1 MEKKKPINPVPKRWL
16 RVKFEFNPS
25 GTHPI
30 PKGVNGRGSTQQ
42 SLMTCAPFVLPLH
55 PLIAAPLP
63 IATRLADPGGG
74 TERLCS
80 AISWGKPIAST
91 EKSRTR
97 VQDLFPW
104 PGMLEDST
112 VSAGQSE
119 DFDTMFILGKRR
131 GMRLH
136 GRSQSAR
143 LRGISRTRAMQNHA
157 QFPLDCDSTRID
169 PLIHYSLA
177 PASFHSPKVE
187 TGVKSSWT
195 SPCRCICPLYP

>member
-1 MEKKKPINPVPKRWL
+1 MLTSLARSDRLVEKKKPINPVPKRWL

-136 GRSQSAR
+136 GRSESAR
-143 LRGISRTRAMQNHA
+143 LEAFLAPEPCRITRN
-157 QFPLDCDSTRID
+157 S
-169 PLIHYSLA
+169 PLIAIRPVSTH
-177 PASFHSPKVE
+177 
-187 TGVKSSWT
+187 
-195 SPCRCICPLYP
+195 